1 MKKMFLI
8 LPLLTFLSMGP
19 LGCGL
24 FHKDDPDE
32 NYWEEAES
40 APAPSSRPSKET
52 QEKIDELSKTVED
65 SEAKVTILRD
75 EVDDIQN
82 RIKKE
87 KDELEKLHSQI
98 RDDASGGG
106 GSSEQRKELERQI
119 KILENDVKWLKWI
132 QKNY

>member
-8 LPLLTFLSMGP
+8 LPLLIFLSVGSM
-19 LGCGL
+19 GCGL

-32 NYWEEAES
+32 NFWEEAES

-65 SEAKVTILRD
+65 SEAKVTILKD
-75 EVDDIQN
+75 EVEDIQN

-87 KDELEKLHSQI
+87 KDELGKLQSQI
-98 RDDASGGG
+98 GNNASGG